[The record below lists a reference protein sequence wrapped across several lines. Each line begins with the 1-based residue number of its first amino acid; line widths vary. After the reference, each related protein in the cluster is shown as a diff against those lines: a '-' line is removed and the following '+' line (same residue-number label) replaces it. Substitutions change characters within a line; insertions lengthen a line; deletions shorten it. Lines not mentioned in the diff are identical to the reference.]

1 MAVENERFYVTVSR
15 LKEILDEIEDDR
27 RVFIVNQ
34 KVMAV
39 VMPETLI
46 QAGEINMLT
55 EEYEV
60 F

>member
-1 MAVENERFYVTVSR
+1 MAVENERFFVTVSR